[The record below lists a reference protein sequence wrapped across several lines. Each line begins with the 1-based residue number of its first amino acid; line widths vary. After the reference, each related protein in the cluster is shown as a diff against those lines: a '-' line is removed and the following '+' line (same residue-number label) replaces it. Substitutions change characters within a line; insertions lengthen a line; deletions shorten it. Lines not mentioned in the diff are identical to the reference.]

1 VQHFTR
7 LKVWAKAH
15 ELNIAVHSATKT
27 FPSATRY
34 TIVAQLQRCA
44 ASIPANIVE
53 GTAASS
59 DRETARFLIIARRSA
74 AETEYFL
81 LMPRDIQLLSS
92 TSYEHL
98 NRLVVEIQRMLNAF
112 IAYLHA
118 RPRRPPNVR
127 RLTADG

>member
-15 ELNIAVHSATKT
+15 ELNLAVQSATKT
-27 FPSATRY
+27 FPSASRY

-53 GTAASS
+53 GTACSS
-59 DRETARFLIIARRSA
+59 DRETARYLVIARRSA

-81 LMPRDIQLLSS
+81 MMARDTRLLPQ
-92 TSYEHL
+92 TSYAQM
-98 NRLVVEIQRMLNAF
+98 N
-112 IAYLHA
+112 
-118 RPRRPPNVR
+118 
-127 RLTADG
+127 

>member
-15 ELNIAVHSATKT
+15 ELNLAVQSATTT
-27 FPSATRY
+27 FPSASRY

-53 GTAASS
+53 GTPCSS
-59 DRETARFLIIARRSA
+59 DRETARYLVIARRSA

-81 LMPRDIQLLSS
+81 MMARDTRLLPQ
-92 TSYEHL
+92 TSYEQM
-98 NRLVVEIQRMLNAF
+98 NRLAQEIQRMLNAF
-112 IAYLHA
+112 IAYLHTQPSKTPN
-118 RPRRPPNVR
+118 RP
-127 RLTADG
+127 TADG